1 MSDAAELA
9 KKYKVMNLENL
20 LENFEGEEDILEEMI
35 DTFFLVFDE
44 KMNSLDLAINNNDL
58 ANIEFFAHNIK
69 GAVSNFSAN
78 PIVEVLK
85 NMEMDAREKK
95 EEDILKNYD
104 LVKKFINQLKEVLTK
119 LKEELKS

>member
-20 LENFEGEEDILEEMI
+20 LENFEDEEDILEEMI

-58 ANIEFFAHNIK
+58 ANIEFFC
-69 GAVSNFSAN
+69 SQ
-78 PIVEVLK
+78 
-85 NMEMDAREKK
+85 
-95 EEDILKNYD
+95 Y
-104 LVKKFINQLKEVLTK
+104 
-119 LKEELKS
+119 